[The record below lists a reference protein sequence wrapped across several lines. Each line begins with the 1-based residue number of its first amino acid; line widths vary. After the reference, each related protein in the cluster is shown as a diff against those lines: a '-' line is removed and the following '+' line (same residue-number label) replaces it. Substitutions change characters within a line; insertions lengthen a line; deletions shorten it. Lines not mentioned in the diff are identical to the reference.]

1 MLKKKIRQ
9 FLPDKKKLAEY
20 KSLQIFG
27 RLLHDANL
35 WHLNRTSV
43 ARAFSIGLFFAWVPV
58 PFQMALSAGTAIL
71 FHANLP
77 LSIALVWLTNP
88 LTMPALFFFA
98 YKLGSFILGVSPT
111 GYKFSI
117 SPDWFM
123 NFLSEK
129 WQPFL
134 LGCFIL
140 GVVSSILGHVLI
152 RLIWRYFTI
161 KSWRSRKHRFL
172 PGRKSIHKK
181 SPPSKKLVQNNAP
194 QR

>member
-1 MLKKKIRQ
+1 MLKKKIRR

-20 KSLQIFG
+20 KSLRIFG
-27 RLLHDANL
+27 RLIHDANL
-35 WHLNRTSV
+35 WHLNRNSV

-58 PFQMALSAGTAIL
+58 PFQMALAAGGAII

-98 YKLGSFILGVSPT
+98 YKIGSFILGVAPT

-123 NFLSEK
+123 NFLAEK

-140 GVVSSILGHVLI
+140 GVTCSILGHVFI
-152 RLIWRYFTI
+152 RLMWRYFTV
-161 KSWRSRKHRFL
+161 KSWRARKHRFL
-172 PGRKSIHKK
+172 PSRKFHNRTTNTSKDK
-181 SPPSKKLVQNNAP
+181 S
-194 QR
+194 